1 MDRIVIDVEPATAS
15 KWFTTS
21 AKLRSEI
28 GKYVNDQVAAI
39 IDKKED
45 TDIFQFLKELRLEMK
60 EKGLTQEILDDM
72 LKDE

>member
-1 MDRIVIDVEPATAS
+1 MDKIIIDVDADTAN

-28 GKYVNDQVAAI
+28 GKYVNDQIAAI

-45 TDIFQFLKELRLEMK
+45 ADIIQFLTELRQEMK
-60 EKGLTQEILDDM
+60 QKGLTQEILDDI

>member
-15 KWFTTS
+15 KWFTAS

-28 GKYVNDQVAAI
+28 GKYVNDQIAAI

-60 EKGLTQEILDDM
+60 EKGLTQEILGDI
-72 LKDE
+72 LKD